1 MILNLQAR
9 KLAGRITVFY
19 MSNRNPD
26 LVETTSSP
34 LDIIVSEDSD
44 TLSIKQPLLTHL
56 YFGDTGNSKHDC
68 LTIQTE
74 LELLGSSLFAQ
85 YWFTDQQAK
94 QATYKNIRYAYA
106 PQMMFG
112 FLELPCTDEEDFQ
125 ALTHQ
130 AYSELYE
137 CIEGSPCKHLLRT
150 WNFFPHITN
159 YDSKNTQQ
167 NRYEVFCHGRLQA
180 MQDCGIKTKVYPAAT
195 VIGTHEHNLQIYFL
209 ASDTPGTAVENP
221 RQTSAYHYPVEYHH
235 TQPLFSRGLLKTW
248 GKQTHFYVSGTA
260 SIIGHETLHINDV
273 CAQLNE
279 SINNVETLVAHA
291 NDKYQT
297 QLNAQDD
304 LLYMK
309 VYLRHREDVE
319 QINQVLASRL
329 SNNTP
334 RALLLGDMCRDN
346 LLVEIEA
353 FYQA

>member
-1 MILNLQAR
+1 
-9 KLAGRITVFY
+9 
-19 MSNRNPD
+19 MSNRNPTS
-26 LVETTSSP
+26 VESASSP
-34 LDIIVSEDSD
+34 LDIIVSED
-44 TLSIKQPLLTHL
+44 TGAISIQQPLLTHL

-74 LELLGSSLFAQ
+74 LELLGSNLFAQ
-85 YWFTDQQAK
+85 YWFTNQQAE
-94 QATYKNIRYAYA
+94 QATYKNIHYAHA

-112 FLELPCTDEEDFQ
+112 FMELPCIDAQGLDAQDFG
-125 ALTHQ
+125 ALIHQ
-130 AYSELYE
+130 AYSEIYE
-137 CIEGSPCKHLLRT
+137 CLDNSSYKHLLRT
-150 WNFFPHITN
+150 WNFFPRITQ
-159 YDSKNTQQ
+159 YDPEQTQQ
-167 NRYEVFCHGRLQA
+167 NRYEVFCQGRLQA

-195 VIGTHEHNLQIYFL
+195 VIGSHEHKLQIYFL

-221 RQTSAYHYPVEYHH
+221 RQTSAYHYPVEYKH

-291 NDKYQT
+291 NDKHHT

-309 VYLRHREDVE
+309 VYLRNREYVE
-319 QINQVLASRL
+319 QINQVLSARL